1 MTATHP
7 ERPTAD
13 PAGVLPD
20 DVVRGEVAEDPTI
33 AIPVVPRQYV
43 PVPPPHPR
51 PVADPY
57 GPPAG
62 LGPVAPPPGY
72 GALPYGAPMFGTPVA
87 AGVPARS
94 RKGVFFG
101 GIAAGV
107 AALGLVIGVAT
118 ALSAASAMEVTGTFR
133 LTDAGYG
140 FGGYRSGSFTTGSV
154 CSGSGGYSDIHAG
167 TGVMI
172 ANASG
177 AVIATGALSTGR
189 ASSSTTC
196 DFAFTVPDVPAGED
210 FYQVTVSHRG
220 TLTCTADELRSGLG
234 LSLGD

>member
-7 ERPTAD
+7 EPPTAE

-20 DVVRGEVAEDPTI
+20 EVVRGEVGEVAEDPTI

-43 PVPPPHPR
+43 PAPPPHPR

-72 GALPYGAPMFGTPVA
+72 GSLPYGAPMFGAPGA
-87 AGVPARS
+87 AGVPVRS
-94 RKGVFFG
+94 RKGVFLG

-107 AALGLVIGVAT
+107 AALGLVLGVVT
-118 ALSAASAMEVTGTFR
+118 AASAASTMDVTGTFR
-133 LTDAGYG
+133 LTDDGYYGYG
-140 FGGYRSGSFTTGSV
+140 GFTSGTT
-154 CSGSGGYSDIHAG
+154 CSGAGGYSDIHAG
-167 TGVMI
+167 TGVTI

-220 TLTCTADELRSGLG
+220 TLTSTADDLRSGLG